1 MRTPRP
7 RTLRGRLLLIVVG
20 TIVAVLVV
28 AVVAFNVLLRQSLL
42 DDARTAATERAESA
56 ALAISDRADAAGTAS
71 VLGAGGPETWVLQNG
86 TIRSPAGASAAADAA
101 ARALIA
107 RGTGTEE
114 VPGEAA
120 MLGAAPI
127 SLGNATVGTVVAVVP
142 LTPYERTERHALVA
156 SVALAAFIALLV
168 AIVTAW
174 ALRSALRPIDDMTH
188 TAASWTEEGSAERF
202 DQGDPV
208 DEVGNLAQTL
218 DQMLD
223 RIQASLRHERRLTSE
238 MSHELRTPLARVIGE
253 AELALRQDR
262 GTAEYRAALEGIRDS
277 ALRMDATIAALLA
290 SARDQVAGQHSV
302 ADAVAVAREAAD
314 AGRLVGGIP
323 GVTVTAHDEVM
334 HVGVDAAVLARI
346 LGPLIENGVRHARS
360 EVAVHVERM
369 QGDVRVTVHDD
380 GPGVAPGETEVI
392 FEPGVRGTGATGEGS
407 GLGLALSR
415 RLARSAGGDVC
426 VQPGQ
431 GGRFEVRLPAA

>member
-20 TIVAVLVV
+20 TIAAVLVV

-56 ALAISDRADAAGTAS
+56 ALAISDRASAAGIDAI
-71 VLGAGGPETWVLQNG
+71 LGAGGPETWVLQNG
-86 TIRSPAGASAAADAA
+86 TIRSPAGATPAADQA
-101 ARALIA
+101 ARTLITEA
-107 RGTGTEE
+107 RGTVE
-114 VPGEAA
+114 VPGESA
-120 MLGAAPI
+120 MLGTAPI
-127 SLGNATVGTVVAVVP
+127 TVAGATVGTVVALVS
-142 LTPYERTERHALVA
+142 LTPYERTERHALLA
-156 SVALAAFIALLV
+156 SAALALFIVLLM

-238 MSHELRTPLARVIGE
+238 VSHELRTPLARVTGE
-253 AELALRQDR
+253 AELALRQPRDP
-262 GTAEYRAALEGIRDS
+262 AEYRTALEGIRDS
-277 ALRMDATIAALLA
+277 ALRMDQTITALLA
-290 SARDQVAGQHSV
+290 SARDQVAGQQSV
-302 ADAVAVAREAAD
+302 ADAVAVARDAAD
-314 AGRLVGGIP
+314 AGRPASGHPVVSLTTDDELV
-323 GVTVTAHDEVM
+323 

-346 LGPLIENGVRHARS
+346 LGPLVENGVHHATTQ
-360 EVAVHVERM
+360 VTVHVGRG
-369 QGDVRVTVHDD
+369 QGEVHVTVHDD
-380 GPGVAPGETEVI
+380 GPGVPAGEREVI
-392 FEPGVRGTGATGEGS
+392 FEPGVRGAGASGEGS
-407 GLGLALSR
+407 GLGLALAR
-415 RLARSAGGDVC
+415 RLARSAGGDVR
-426 VQPGQ
+426 VQPGP
-431 GGRFEVRLPAA
+431 GGQFEVRLPAA

>member
-1 MRTPRP
+1 MRMPRP

-20 TIVAVLVV
+20 TILAVLVV
-28 AVVAFNVLLRQSLL
+28 AVVAFNVLLRQSLT

-56 ALAISDRADAAGTAS
+56 ALTIADRATDAGPAAILT
-71 VLGAGGPETWVLQNG
+71 AGGPETWVLQNG
-86 TIRSPAGASAAADAA
+86 TIRSPAGASATADRA
-101 ARALIA
+101 ARDLIVNG
-107 RGTGTEE
+107 RGTVE

-127 SLGNATVGTVVAVVP
+127 TLAGAQVGIVVAAVP

-156 SVALAAFIALLV
+156 SIALAAFIVLLV
-168 AIVTAW
+168 ALVTAW
-174 ALRSALRPIDDMTH
+174 ALRSALRPIDDMTR

-262 GTAEYRAALEGIRDS
+262 GDAEYRAALDGIRVS
-277 ALRMDATIAALLA
+277 ALRMDETIAALLA
-290 SARDQVAGQHSV
+290 SARDQVAGQQSV
-302 ADAVAVAREAAD
+302 ADAVTVARDAVVAGRPDSGNPAVALTAD
-314 AGRLVGGIP
+314 E
-323 GVTVTAHDEVM
+323 EVI

-346 LGPLIENGVRHARS
+346 LGPLVENGVRHAAS
-360 EVAVHVERM
+360 GVTVHVARA
-369 QGDVRVTVHDD
+369 QDDVRVTVHDD
-380 GPGVAPGETEVI
+380 GPGVGAGETEVI
-392 FEPGVRGTGATGEGS
+392 FEPGVRGAGATGDGS

-415 RLARSAGGDVC
+415 RLARSAGGDVR

>member
-1 MRTPRP
+1 MRMPRP

-20 TIVAVLVV
+20 TILAVLVV
-28 AVVAFNVLLRQSLL
+28 AVVAFNVLLRQSLT

-56 ALAISDRADAAGTAS
+56 ALTIADRATDAGPAAILT
-71 VLGAGGPETWVLQNG
+71 AGGPETWVLQNG
-86 TIRSPAGASAAADAA
+86 TIRSPAGASATADRA
-101 ARALIA
+101 ARDLIVNG
-107 RGTGTEE
+107 RGTVE

-127 SLGNATVGTVVAVVP
+127 TLAGAQVGIVVAAVP

-156 SVALAAFIALLV
+156 SIALAAFIVLLV
-168 AIVTAW
+168 ALVTAW

-262 GTAEYRAALEGIRDS
+262 GDAEYRAALDGIRVS
-277 ALRMDATIAALLA
+277 ALRMDETIAALLA
-290 SARDQVAGQHSV
+290 SARDQVAGRPDSGNP
-302 ADAVAVAREAAD
+302 AVALTAD
-314 AGRLVGGIP
+314 E
-323 GVTVTAHDEVM
+323 EVI

-346 LGPLIENGVRHARS
+346 LGPLVENGVRHAAS
-360 EVAVHVERM
+360 GVTVHVARA
-369 QGDVRVTVHDD
+369 QDDVRVTVHDD
-380 GPGVAPGETEVI
+380 GPGVGAGETEVI
-392 FEPGVRGTGATGEGS
+392 FEPGVRGAGATGDGS

-415 RLARSAGGDVC
+415 RLARSAGGDVR